1 MESRHFFQ
9 DISARFH
16 VLGLQCFFSKFYS
29 LIGTLLRRLPMPDT
43 RSLLSDKKPA
53 STSEVA
59 VLAQLLQRAGV
70 EAL

>member
-1 MESRHFFQ
+1 
-9 DISARFH
+9 
-16 VLGLQCFFSKFYS
+16 
-29 LIGTLLRRLPMPDT
+29 MPDT
-43 RSLLSDKKPA
+43 RSLLNDKKPA